1 MRYCTKRWNCMT
13 GSTIVCRPLSVF
25 SNGADLCKPSG
36 ESSVGTPLRRAL
48 MAAPFAQ
55 PVAHSHVQLVK
66 FLCAVQIAEALQHLH
81 ARGIMHMDVKPDNI
95 YTTSGGTYK
104 LGDFGLATCRG
115 SSGHAQLQEGDS
127 RLVAL
132 LDCSIHPTPLA
143 CCLGRGFGWQYTLLL
158 WLAVWEGFG

>member
-1 MRYCTKRWNCMT
+1 
-13 GSTIVCRPLSVF
+13 
-25 SNGADLCKPSG
+25 
-36 ESSVGTPLRRAL
+36 

-132 LDCSIHPTPLA
+132 LDCSIHPTLLA